1 MGGYLKEGLDLLE
14 ELERCCRERNLPL
27 TVQRRVVYQSL
38 VARDDHPTADQLF
51 ASARESIPGIS
62 RATVYRVL
70 ETLVE
75 MGLARRV
82 VHAGPAARFEG
93 NTRRHHHLVCSECGS
108 MADVED
114 AGLRLRIPAGLSG
127 GDFRI
132 TGYAVNLQGV
142 CASCRARTSGPTP
155 A

>member
-1 MGGYLKEGLDLLE
+1 MDDPIKERTDSFR
-14 ELERCCRERNLPL
+14 ELERRCRERNLPL
-27 TVQRRVVYQSL
+27 TVQRRVVYQNL
-38 VARDDHPTADQLF
+38 VGRDDHP
-51 ASARESIPGIS
+51 GVS

-82 VHAGPAARFEG
+82 EHVGPAARFDG
-93 NTRRHHHLVCSECGS
+93 NLRRHHHLVCSQCAS
-108 MADVED
+108 ISDVED
-114 AGLRLRIPAGLSG
+114 AGLRLRVPASLSG

-132 TGYAVNLQGV
+132 ASYTVNFQGR
-142 CASCRARTSGPTP
+142 CARCRARTSGPTP

>member
-1 MGGYLKEGLDLLE
+1 MKQRVAVLD
-14 ELERCCRERNLPL
+14 ELEIRCRERKLPL
-27 TVQRRVVYQSL
+27 TVQRRVVYQNL
-38 VARDDHPTADQLF
+38 VARDDHPTAEQLF
-51 ASARESIPGIS
+51 ASARESIPGVS

-75 MGLARRV
+75 MDLARRV
-82 VHAGPAARFEG
+82 EHAGPAARFDG
-93 NTRRHHHLVCSECGS
+93 NQRRHHHLVCVRCGS

-132 TGYAVNLQGV
+132 TDYAVNLQGV
-142 CASCRARTSGPTP
+142 CADCQAHGGAQDVES
-155 A
+155 